1 MKFLRRLF
9 IKNYQNVQDETVR
22 SAHGILAAWLGLL
35 INVILVGMKLSL
47 AILLAS
53 QSSWIF
59 PMALLADCID
69 SAGDMASNIVTL
81 VGFRAASKP
90 ADADH
95 PYGHE
100 RMEYIAG
107 ILVATLVL
115 VAGGE
120 LIVNSIKGIVAG
132 DAAFYTWPT
141 VIVLVVALGLKVL
154 QGLMNLNLA
163 KTISSPALKATAIDS
178 FTDTAATFAVVLSAI
193 LSITL
198 NWTFLDGYFG
208 IGVACFII
216 YAGIRMIQE
225 TANPLIGLAFSAKD
239 VEDITSLAMQRPGI
253 LGVHDVLFHRYG
265 PTKVFITLHVEVSAD
280 QKLPIIHETI
290 DSLEREINAKYHA
303 ETTIHMD
310 PVESDQESKE
320 VREKIMM
327 VLKRF
332 YENPSM
338 HDLHIYHDDKGTRI
352 EFDVLLPYSL
362 GTKKEEILKALSQA
376 FPHKQLDVIFDHSY
390 VE

>member
-141 VIVLVVALGLKVL
+141 VIVLVVAIGLKVL
-154 QGLMNLNLA
+154 QGLMNLSLA

-216 YAGIRMIQE
+216 YSGIRMIQE
-225 TANPLIGLAFSAKD
+225 TANP
-239 VEDITSLAMQRPGI
+239 
-253 LGVHDVLFHRYG
+253 
-265 PTKVFITLHVEVSAD
+265 
-280 QKLPIIHETI
+280 
-290 DSLEREINAKYHA
+290 
-303 ETTIHMD
+303 
-310 PVESDQESKE
+310 
-320 VREKIMM
+320 
-327 VLKRF
+327 
-332 YENPSM
+332 
-338 HDLHIYHDDKGTRI
+338 
-352 EFDVLLPYSL
+352 
-362 GTKKEEILKALSQA
+362 
-376 FPHKQLDVIFDHSY
+376 
-390 VE
+390 